1 LSGFFVL
8 QHKFATAGNKGASI
22 VSKNVEHK
30 RNTASTSRSSTWGL
44 SLDTWAVIVALVL
57 SGAIWIGVIKHVPW

>member
-1 LSGFFVL
+1 MPEKSESNRSAA
-8 QHKFATAGNKGASI
+8 K
-22 VSKNVEHK
+22 
-30 RNTASTSRSSTWGL
+30 TSPSSTWGL